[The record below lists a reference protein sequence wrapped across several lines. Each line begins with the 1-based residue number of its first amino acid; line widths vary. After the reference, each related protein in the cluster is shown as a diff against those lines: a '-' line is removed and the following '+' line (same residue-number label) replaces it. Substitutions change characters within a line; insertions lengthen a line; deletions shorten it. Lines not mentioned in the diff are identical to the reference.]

1 MLPGT
6 LLLMIVVPRLPALHL
21 TQTIPWK
28 MIFLNFDVQQPV
40 SNEITSQIDQYL
52 SDPRSQLT
60 VLDTFPVIRQLF
72 IKYDTFV
79 PSSAPVERLFSLGGQ
94 ILTPR
99 RNRLSDENFEKQL
112 MLRANNFLFKL
123 AIN

>member
-1 MLPGT
+1 MEDDFF
-6 LLLMIVVPRLPALHL
+6 
-21 TQTIPWK
+21 K
-28 MIFLNFDVQQPV
+28 FDVQQPV
-40 SNEITSQIDQYL
+40 SNEIASQIDQYL

-72 IKYDTFV
+72 IKYNTPV

-99 RNRLSDENFEKQL
+99 RNRLK
-112 MLRANNFLFKL
+112 R
-123 AIN
+123 